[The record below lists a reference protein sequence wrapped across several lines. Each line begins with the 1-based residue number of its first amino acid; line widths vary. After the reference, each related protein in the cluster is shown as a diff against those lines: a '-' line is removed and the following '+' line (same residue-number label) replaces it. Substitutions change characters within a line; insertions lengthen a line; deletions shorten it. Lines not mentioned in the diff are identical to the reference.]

1 MSQPSAPPA
10 ATPSKLTGTKLL
22 LIILGILG
30 ACGLTLVGVIAV
42 AAALGW
48 KLFEAVR

>member
-1 MSQPSAPPA
+1 MSQPNDA

-22 LIILGILG
+22 FIVLGIVAACAITLG
-30 ACGLTLVGVIAV
+30 GAIAL

-48 KLFEAVR
+48 KIFEALR

>member
-1 MSQPSAPPA
+1 MSPPNDA

-22 LIILGILG
+22 LIILGILAACAITLIG
-30 ACGLTLVGVIAV
+30 ALGL

-48 KLFEAVR
+48 KIFEALR

>member
-1 MSQPSAPPA
+1 MSQPNDA

-22 LIILGILG
+22 LILLGILA
-30 ACGLTLVGVIAV
+30 ACGITLAGTIGL

-48 KLFEAVR
+48 KIFEALR

>member
-1 MSQPSAPPA
+1 MSQSNDA

-30 ACGLTLVGVIAV
+30 ACAITLVGAV
-42 AAALGW
+42 GLAAALGW
-48 KLFEAVR
+48 KIFEAVR

>member
-1 MSQPSAPPA
+1 MAQLNDA

-22 LIILGILG
+22 FIILGILG
-30 ACGLTLVGVIAV
+30 ACAITLIGAMGL

-48 KLFEAVR
+48 KIFEALR